1 MKSVKDIEIYIIL
14 SELMPI
20 EYIRVSIIDLKNQ
33 IEREEALEYH
43 IERYKTIYTK
53 YQSCLESARN
63 SVDPPYSYILETNP
77 PLVTTTT
84 TATTATT
91 TTTTIS
97 YSHLPADQYRYIAF
111 ADSSLL
117 FYNETGISHQV
128 KELLNDIIRAIGALK
143 QRPPRSAAV
152 LKERVEQE
160 DKTYGHLSRLITD
173 KIEEK
178 IRLID

>member
-1 MKSVKDIEIYIIL
+1 MKSVKDIEIDIIL

-53 YQSCLESARN
+53 YQSCLESANN
-63 SVDPPYSYILETNP
+63 SVDPSYSYILETNP
-77 PLVTTTT
+77 PLV
-84 TATTATT
+84 TT

-143 QRPPRSAAV
+143 QLPPRSAAV
-152 LKERVEQE
+152 LKERVKQE
-160 DKTYGHLSRLITD
+160 DKTYGHLSELIMD